1 VLEGVADGGA
11 GAAVLRDAS
20 TVLAGV
26 RKAKSEAKTSMRTE
40 VPLVEVT
47 GPAEAVDRVRLAAGD
62 LAATGHIAELRFTP
76 GGDALA
82 VRVSLAP

>member
-1 VLEGVADGGA
+1 
-11 GAAVLRDAS
+11 
-20 TVLAGV
+20 
-26 RKAKSEAKTSMRTE
+26 MRTE